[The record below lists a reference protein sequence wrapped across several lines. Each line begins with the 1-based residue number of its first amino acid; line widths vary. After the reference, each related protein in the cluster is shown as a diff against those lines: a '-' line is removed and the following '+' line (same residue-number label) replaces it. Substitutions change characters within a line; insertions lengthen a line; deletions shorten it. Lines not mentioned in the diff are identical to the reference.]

1 MKVYLCVFLLGAL
14 NLVCVPQGNP
24 VRKNVNVSTEV
35 PRGIEKMKKGDWAE
49 AINHFNR
56 FTDTIGD
63 RGEGL
68 FGVRYFII
76 TYNRGYCQLKLAI
89 EESDETK
96 KRALYMTASESFQLA
111 RKKLKVGSLSQIRS
125 LLYQARAEQGAEN
138 YALAIELYKQFK
150 REIEAMK

>member
-14 NLVCVPQGNP
+14 NLVCVSQGNP
-24 VRKNVNVSTEV
+24 VRKDVNVSTEV
-35 PRGIEKMKKGDWAE
+35 PRGIEKMKQKEWAE
-49 AINHFNR
+49 AVNHFNR
-56 FTDTIGD
+56 FIDFIENRRDVHIGG
-63 RGEGL
+63 RY
-68 FGVRYFII
+68 GVIF
-76 TYNRGYCQLKLAI
+76 YNKGFCQLKLAGQ
-89 EESDETK
+89 ETDETK